1 MATVPLPYDA
11 AIDAPD
17 VSHTPTAWD
26 SGPPVATARFGTWVF
41 LASEA
46 FFFGGLVAAYIVL
59 RSSST
64 SWIEPLDVKL
74 GLVLTALL
82 VASSLC
88 AGQGVRRIRAG
99 GSVMPAGARAAAS
112 NWLLLA
118 ACCALAFLGVQAF
131 EWRELAHAG
140 FTPRGSLAGASF
152 YVLTGAHGLHV
163 LGGVLWLATSGVIV
177 RREGSRVLHAE
188 LAALYQHFVDAV
200 WLALLVLLYWI

>member
-11 AIDAPD
+11 AIDAPN
-17 VSHTPTAWD
+17 VAHVPTAWD
-26 SGPPVATARFGTWVF
+26 SGPPVATARFGTWIF

-46 FFFGGLVAAYIVL
+46 FFFGGLVAAYVVL
-59 RSSST
+59 RSSSK
-64 SWIEPLDVKL
+64 SWVEPLDVRL

-88 AGQGVRRIRAG
+88 AAQGARRVRAG
-99 GSVMPAGARAAAS
+99 SRGAAS

-118 ACCALAFLGVQAF
+118 SCCALAFLGVQAF

-152 YVLTGAHGLHV
+152 FVLTGAHGLHV
-163 LGGVLWLATSGVIV
+163 LVGVLWLAISSLIV
-177 RREGSRVLHAE
+177 RRDGARVLHAE
-188 LAALYQHFVDAV
+188 LAALYQHFVDIV
-200 WLALLVLLYWI
+200 WLGLLVLLYWI